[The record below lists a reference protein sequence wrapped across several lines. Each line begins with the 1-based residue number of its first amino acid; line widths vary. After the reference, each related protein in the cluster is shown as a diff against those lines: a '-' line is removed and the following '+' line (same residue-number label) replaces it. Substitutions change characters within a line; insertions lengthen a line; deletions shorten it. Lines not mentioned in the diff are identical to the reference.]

1 MPPAPDVISALYLEY
16 KRSGK
21 HDVTFAQ
28 YLTEIGFSDPS
39 VNVLGMD
46 DKVLAQSRGDGSLE
60 LIAVPEQKITGTA
73 QVIVLLVDF
82 SDRPGTYTPAHYED
96 LFFSKGVH
104 PTGSV
109 RDYYAEVSNG
119 LVDIVGSVH
128 GWLRM
133 PLPYTDYLGS
143 KSGMGAADYPRNC
156 QGLAEDAIR
165 IALAAGV
172 AFPPELDL
180 FGRGVVSAFV
190 VIHSGMAAELYQ
202 SVPQQRREIWSHK
215 WNLRSPRPVGPN
227 LEVTTYLTV
236 AQNCKLGVC
245 AHELGHLLFQWQDFY
260 DPNYDEDGLFW
271 KGSGDWDLMASG
283 CYNFGSTVPAH
294 PAGLHKMQHGWVATT
309 NVSQSTQGVRVPPT
323 TANGGRVCKIKSPT
337 FTKDQF
343 LLLES
348 RARTGFDKYLPGE
361 GLLVWRVDLSKEM
374 FAPATPGMQ
383 LVQADGEQQLE
394 FPDSTSQ
401 GDDGDPF
408 PGSQGVVQIADLLNE
423 PSTSFPGQRSG
434 VRLSNIRFDADGVAT
449 FDVTI
454 TKAAPAVTRFAAE
467 ESFEAAT
474 AAAAAKRRKRGG
486 RPKPPVS
493 SASEDSPAPPPSEP
507 YRGEK

>member
-1 MPPAPDVISALYLEY
+1 M
-16 KRSGK
+16 
-21 HDVTFAQ
+21 
-28 YLTEIGFSDPS
+28 
-39 VNVLGMD
+39 
-46 DKVLAQSRGDGSLE
+46 
-60 LIAVPEQKITGTA
+60 
-73 QVIVLLVDF
+73 
-82 SDRPGTYTPAHYED
+82 
-96 LFFSKGVH
+96 
-104 PTGSV
+104 
-109 RDYYAEVSNG
+109 
-119 LVDIVGSVH
+119 
-128 GWLRM
+128 
-133 PLPYTDYLGS
+133 
-143 KSGMGAADYPRNC
+143 
-156 QGLAEDAIR
+156 
-165 IALAAGV
+165 
-172 AFPPELDL
+172 
-180 FGRGVVSAFV
+180 
-190 VIHSGMAAELYQ
+190 
-202 SVPQQRREIWSHK
+202 
-215 WNLRSPRPVGPN
+215 
-227 LEVTTYLTV
+227 

-337 FTKDQF
+337 FTRT
-343 LLLES
+343 S
-348 RARTGFDKYLPGE
+348 SCWRAASTQASTVPTGEARCGR
-361 GLLVWRVDLSKEM
+361 RVDLHGDVR
-374 FAPATPGMQ
+374 ACYAGHAT
-383 LVQADGEQQLE
+383 VQADGEQQSSRTPLQATTVTRSRRNVGSNRR
-394 FPDSTSQ
+394 P
-401 GDDGDPF
+401 
-408 PGSQGVVQIADLLNE
+408 PGQR
-423 PSTSFPGQRSG
+423 STSFPGQRSG